1 MSGKFFICRW
11 CLRGEPRD
19 KCNHTQNAGK
29 TLNPPGFSGAF
40 FGEFGG
46 GHLNAR
52 EFPQNRKSRQKPRLT
67 RIFPIPEKSPEK
79 PGKNPGRNG
88 KMECGGAVW
97 RMFFGVKNPLK
108 PALTRFRAIK
118 NGWAFIGTNG
128 APRGGI

>member
-108 PALTRFRAIK
+108 PASERLKTDGHLSARMERREV
-118 NGWAFIGTNG
+118 AFNL
-128 APRGGI
+128 A